1 MRKILMSHVE
11 IDRALFITIIFYSI
25 CIVVILCSSCE
36 TSKQAAIKKSEK
48 EYQAT
53 LAHAQLLYET
63 RQAYPCD
70 TSTVYV
76 HTIDTATLFAT
87 DTLLRNDT
95 LVITKYKTIN
105 TNTDHVIKVLDNVRI
120 AGLMDSIKI
129 TNVLLIQCG
138 SNISDLEKQNI
149 KLLAENSFIKANDG
163 KWKRWCLIGGGS
175 ILVLLGIGIAGK
187 IYKFI

>member
-11 IDRALFITIIFYSI
+11 IDRALLMVIIFYAF
-25 CIVVILCSSCE
+25 CIVVIVCSSCE
-36 TSKQAAIKKSEK
+36 TAKQVATKKAEK

-87 DTLLRNDT
+87 DTLRHNDT
-95 LVITKYKTIN
+95 IVITKYKTIN
-105 TNTDHVIKVLDNVRI
+105 TNTDHIVKVLDNVRI
-120 AGLMDSIKI
+120 AELMDSIRI
-129 TNVLLIQCG
+129 TNGLLARCAA
-138 SNISDLEKQNI
+138 NIADLETKNI
-149 KLLAENSFIKANDG
+149 QLSTENTFIKQNDG

-175 ILVLLGIGIAGK
+175 VLLLLGIGIAGK
-187 IYKFI
+187 IYKFL

>member
-1 MRKILMSHVE
+1 MSHVE
-11 IDRALFITIIFYSI
+11 IDRALLMTIIFYSI

-36 TSKQAAIKKSEK
+36 TAKQTAAKKAEK
-48 EYQAT
+48 EYQST

-63 RQAYPCD
+63 RKAYPCD
-70 TSTVYV
+70 TATTYI
-76 HTIDTATLFAT
+76 HNIDTAIAFAT
-87 DTLLRNDT
+87 DTILRNDT

-105 TNTDHVIKVLDNVRI
+105 TNTDHVVKVLDNARVVELI
-120 AGLMDSIKI
+120 DSIKI
-129 TNVLLIQCG
+129 TNSLLMQCA

-187 IYKFI
+187 IYKFL